1 MDDWEFEF
9 MLSLIPS
16 PGSGLESGGTS
27 TQQSPAFKRI
37 TVDNAP
43 TPSVFRYVGW

>member
-1 MDDWEFEF
+1 MIMKNFEF
-9 MLSLIPS
+9 ILSLIPS

-37 TVDNAP
+37 TVDSTP
-43 TPSVFRYVGW
+43 TPSVFK